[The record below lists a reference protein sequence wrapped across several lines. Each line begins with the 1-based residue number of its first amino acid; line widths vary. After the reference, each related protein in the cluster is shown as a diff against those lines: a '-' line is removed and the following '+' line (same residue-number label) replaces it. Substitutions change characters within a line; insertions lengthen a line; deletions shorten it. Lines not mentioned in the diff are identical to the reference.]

1 MFRRLQF
8 DSLQDW
14 LAIIALL
21 VSFSLF
27 IYFLY
32 RVLRMRK
39 KDIDRLSNL
48 PLEDDSKKKEKQQD
62 ERKE

>member
-39 KDIDRLSNL
+39 KDIERLSNL
-48 PLEDDSKKKEKQQD
+48 PLEEDSQKKEKSD
-62 ERKE
+62 E

>member
-8 DSLQDW
+8 ESLQDW

-21 VSFSLF
+21 VSFCLF
-27 IYFLY
+27 MYFLY
-32 RVLRMRK
+32 RVLRMRR

-48 PLEDDSKKKEKQQD
+48 PLEEDTKKKERND
-62 ERKE
+62 E